1 MQQRVLPCVGK
12 IDLLRCRES
21 DAQEQVCVDEGAGVA
36 NETILVV
43 DADTKSQKVLE
54 VSFKK
59 AGYRVIITDSPLEA
73 KRLMV
78 SEQPDL
84 IISDSKFDDGDGF
97 ALLASLKEVESTR
110 SIPFIFLTEDR
121 SLPQKMRGFEL
132 GADDY
137 LTKPVYIKEV
147 TTRVELLL
155 QKRAKDMLSD
165 SEIEELEGDL
175 ADITMIDLLQT
186 IEEEMRSGS
195 IRLSRNER
203 EAVVYFREGN
213 ILDAICGK
221 LQGEEAIYRLM
232 LWPEGRF
239 HLQYHEIANRPDRV
253 PKDSNDLLLVGIQRL
268 GTWNELVDELPS
280 FQNIFEAD
288 YKQLPNLDQLPGA
301 VARIARL
308 YDGVRSIRDVLD
320 DSPVDDVTTLQITQK
335 LLADG
340 ALKNVA
346 AHNDRA
352 PERSNLATWLETRD
366 EDRGRKDTAPKFGA
380 QSRGGEARPDV
391 EPMMPQI
398 LGPYSVDVDG
408 KPSWSFHFEGES
420 NPKEAIRKIEEEE
433 KKRQEAEAIVLTGQH
448 RAISQHTATQH
459 MIAAVDRN
467 SSTET
472 APLSKLVADIRAA
485 EEIPSDGPADPIR
498 TTDLGLSSL
507 TDVRQGRVTERLVD
521 AVSRTTDPNVK
532 PVSIE
537 SLDDDS
543 EPSASRH
550 RRQRQPT
557 PISTPAQTTRLQ
569 DQTFDDHE
577 DDVPEV
583 EEVSTKELP
592 NIASIA
598 EVHDDIVAARAVAEA
613 ESLLDTAAHLA
624 DARADEQTDESWP
637 RLSDELSEGDV
648 FDDDEPSITLDF
660 PEQAAT
666 EEIES
671 SREFSVKERER
682 VTQDL
687 RPLAEQLAKAKAGEV
702 DEAEVEAE
710 NLAASPEAV
719 DALEDF
725 DPANDVTPF
734 PGELPAKDDGAD
746 YELEEIEDV
755 EVVPPLVERTAKDGE
770 LVVARFDLSRSGS
783 RIPEALVKVAPE
795 LDTVELPDREKA
807 GSEKVDTLDEPVI
820 SVEEEE
826 HEEES
831 FFRAADRSAD
841 EFHVDEP
848 PNRTGLIVFG
858 IIAVLVIGLMIII
871 SQNGQEKPIEEPVAV
886 IPTPEPVV
894 EEPVIEEPAIE
905 EPVVEPVD
913 AIAAAF
919 GKDVEQRA
927 TESALL
933 FSGVIPEFD
942 AMAVATP
949 DAGSDAEPVEVAV
962 VDEPVDIVR
971 NDVPKEEPIKKVE
984 PVEAA
989 PTGIA
994 GRISAAEKL
1003 VKRENFGPALEALR
1017 ALSAEESSNG
1027 KIAFLH
1033 GQAAFGSMRNS
1044 EAIEQY
1050 TRAEKLG
1057 HRPANLYLDLGA
1069 AYQLEGNKDKAK
1081 SAYEKFLQLRPTGR
1095 DSDEVRSILKNR
1107 F

>member
-1 MQQRVLPCVGK
+1 
-12 IDLLRCRES
+12 
-21 DAQEQVCVDEGAGVA
+21 VA

-59 AGYRVIITDSPLEA
+59 AGYRVIITDSPLQA
-73 KRLMV
+73 MRLMV

-97 ALLASLKEVESTR
+97 ALLASLKEAESTR

-280 FQNIFEAD
+280 FQNVFEAD
-288 YKQLPNLDQLPGA
+288 YTQLPNLDQLPGA

-380 QSRGGEARPDV
+380 QSRGAEARPDV
-391 EPMMPQI
+391 EPMVPQI
-398 LGPYSVDVDG
+398 LGPDASASD
-408 KPSWSFHFEGES
+408 KPSWSFHFEGDS

-448 RAISQHTATQH
+448 RAITQHTATQH
-459 MIAAVDRN
+459 MIAAVNRN

-485 EEIPSDGPADPIR
+485 DEIPSEGPADPIR
-498 TTDLGLSSL
+498 TTDLGVSSL
-507 TDVRQGRVTERLVD
+507 SDVRPERVTERLVE

-537 SLDDDS
+537 SPDD
-543 EPSASRH
+543 EPVPSMSRH
-550 RRQRQPT
+550 RRKRQPT

-569 DQTFDDHE
+569 DQTFDDDE
-577 DDVPEV
+577 DDVPEI

-598 EVHDDIVAARAVAEA
+598 EAHDDIVAARAVAEA
-613 ESLLDTAAHLA
+613 ESLLDTAANLA

-637 RLSDELSEGDV
+637 RLSDELSEGDA
-648 FDDDEPSITLDF
+648 FEDDEAIITLDF
-660 PEQAAT
+660 PENAPID
-666 EEIES
+666 EIQT
-671 SREFSVKERER
+671 SREFSVTERER

-687 RPLAEQLAKAKAGEV
+687 RPLAEQLAKAKS
-702 DEAEVEAE
+702 DQ
-710 NLAASPEAV
+710 LDDAATSPEAV
-719 DALEDF
+719 DALGEF

-734 PGELPAKDDGAD
+734 PGELPAKDDGAE

-783 RIPEALVKVAPE
+783 RVPAALGAVAPE
-795 LDTVELPDREKA
+795 LETVELPDREKA

-820 SVEEEE
+820 SLEEEP
-826 HEEES
+826 EES
-831 FFRAADRSAD
+831 FFSATDRSADRSAD

-848 PNRTGLIVFG
+848 PNRAGVIVIG
-858 IIAVLVIGLMIII
+858 IIAALVIGLMIVI
-871 SQNGQEKPIEEPVAV
+871 SQNGQETPIDAPVAV
-886 IPTPEPVV
+886 IPTPDPIIEEPVIEEPVV
-894 EEPVIEEPAIE
+894 EEPV
-905 EPVVEPVD
+905 VEPLD
-913 AIAAAF
+913 AIASAF
-919 GKDVEQRA
+919 GKDVEGRA

-933 FSGVIPEFD
+933 FSGVIPGFD
-942 AMAVATP
+942 ASAIAEP
-949 DAGSDAEPVEVAV
+949 DAGTEEVAV
-962 VDEPVDIVR
+962 VEPVEEPI
-971 NDVPKEEPIKKVE
+971 NNVPKEDPIKQNE

-1017 ALSAEESSNG
+1017 ALSADESSNG

>member
-1 MQQRVLPCVGK
+1 M
-12 IDLLRCRES
+12 
-21 DAQEQVCVDEGAGVA
+21 A

-84 IISDSKFDDGDGF
+84 IISDSTFDDGDGF
-97 ALLASLKEVESTR
+97 ALLASLKESESTR

-280 FQNIFEAD
+280 FQNVFEAD

-380 QSRGGEARPDV
+380 QSRGAEARPDV
-391 EPMMPQI
+391 EPMIPQI
-398 LGPYSVDVDG
+398 LGPEAVDVDG

-448 RAISQHTATQH
+448 RAITQHTATKH
-459 MIAAVDRN
+459 MIAAVDRE

-485 EEIPSDGPADPIR
+485 DEIPSEGPADPIR

-507 TDVRQGRVTERLVD
+507 TDIRQGRVTERLVET
-521 AVSRTTDPNVK
+521 VSRTTDPNVK

-537 SLDDDS
+537 ALDD
-543 EPSASRH
+543 EPEPSRH

-577 DDVPEV
+577 DDAPEI

-598 EVHDDIVAARAVAEA
+598 EVHDDIVAARAVADA

-648 FDDDEPSITLDF
+648 FDDDEPVITLDF
-660 PEQAAT
+660 PEKASG
-666 EEIES
+666 EIQT
-671 SREFSVKERER
+671 SREFSINERER

-687 RPLAEQLAKAKAGEV
+687 RPLAEQLAKAKSREV
-702 DEAEVEAE
+702 DDAVAT
-710 NLAASPEAV
+710 PEPV
-719 DALEDF
+719 DALGEF

-746 YELEEIEDV
+746 YELEEIEVV
-755 EVVPPLVERTAKDGE
+755 EAVPPLVERTAKDGE

-783 RIPEALVKVAPE
+783 RIPEALGEVAPE
-795 LDTVELPDREKA
+795 LETVELPDREKA

-820 SVEEEE
+820 SVEEDE
-826 HEEES
+826 HEES
-831 FFRAADRSAD
+831 FFSAADRSAD

-848 PNRTGLIVFG
+848 PNRTGLVVIGV
-858 IIAVLVIGLMIII
+858 IAVLIIGLMVVI
-871 SQNGQEKPIEEPVAV
+871 SQNGQEKPIDEPVAV
-886 IPTPEPVV
+886 IPTPEPVI
-894 EEPVIEEPAIE
+894 EQPVIE
-905 EPVVEPVD
+905 EPVVEEPVVEPLD
-913 AIAAAF
+913 AIASAF

-942 AMAVATP
+942 AMAVAEP
-949 DAGSDAEPVEVAV
+949 DAGSEFAVVEPVEKPVE
-962 VDEPVDIVR
+962 EPVNIVR
-971 NDVPKEEPIKKVE
+971 NDVPKEEPIKKAE

-989 PTGIA
+989 PTGIE

-1017 ALSAEESSNG
+1017 ALSSEESSNG